1 MFQGQKG
8 QKAALVARKT
18 KSHRSNGKSPRL
30 VPYCQYV
37 IIILPKR
44 PILRYFSHMSLLKA
58 KIGLVG
64 LKMRETKNNCKSKVE
79 GHLNVDLNH
88 IIPILNFLSF
98 SGSQGLFWPLIG
110 SYVKNSA
117 KLAFLVV

>member
-1 MFQGQKG
+1 M
-8 QKAALVARKT
+8 
-18 KSHRSNGKSPRL
+18 
-30 VPYCQYV
+30 PYCQYV
-37 IIILPKR
+37 IIILTKR

-98 SGSQGLFWPLIG
+98 LGSQGLF
-110 SYVKNSA
+110 
-117 KLAFLVV
+117 

>member
-1 MFQGQKG
+1 MIIWCQKLRESSILMFQGQKG
-8 QKAALVARKT
+8 QKGRTYARKA
-18 KSHRSNGKSPRL
+18 KSRISKAKSLRL

-37 IIILPKR
+37 IIILTKR

-98 SGSQGLFWPLIG
+98 LGSQGLF
-110 SYVKNSA
+110 
-117 KLAFLVV
+117 